1 MNERDFHELKDK
13 ACSGDIEA
21 QFKLGECYK
30 TGNGVEMDEE
40 EADKWYHEA
49 ARQGHIEAQYMFGL
63 SCSLNEN
70 EDAAIE
76 WLRKAAE
83 KGHVGA
89 QFSLSQTILGIDG
102 DIEEAV
108 KWLRKAA
115 EQGDDRARLCL
126 EHDVRVRDYK

>member
-1 MNERDFHELKDK
+1 MNEQEFHELRDK
-13 ACSGDIEA
+13 AYSGDMEA

-30 TGNGVEMDEE
+30 SGNGVEMDEE
-40 EADKWYHEA
+40 EADKWYLEA

-63 SCSLNEN
+63 RCSLNEN
-70 EDAAIE
+70 EDVAIE

-83 KGHVGA
+83 QGHTEA
-89 QFSLSQTILGIDG
+89 QFFLSQTILGIDG

-115 EQGDDRARLCL
+115 EQGDERARLCL
-126 EHDVRVRDYK
+126 ENDARVRDYK